1 MIGFLRLF
9 ADFRNMEARNAE
21 LEVQNDHLMDQRAA
35 LLGQLA
41 EAMDRIDAAHRSE
54 IEATRSFT
62 DFVAIGR
69 TGRPVFNL
77 ASPVPVQPDLKEIPT
92 AKPQASAIQQQL
104 EREFMAQWNAPPKP
118 PEATQ

>member
-9 ADFRNMEARNAE
+9 ADFRSIEARNAKLE
-21 LEVQNDHLMDQRAA
+21 LKNDHLMDQRVA

-41 EAMDRIDAAHRSE
+41 E
-54 IEATRSFT
+54 
-62 DFVAIGR
+62 AIGR

-92 AKPQASAIQQQL
+92 AKPQQSAIQQQL
-104 EREFMAQWNAPPKP
+104 EREFFTQYNAPPKS
-118 PEATQ
+118 EATQ

>member
-1 MIGFLRLF
+1 MTGFLRLF
-9 ADFRNMEARNAE
+9 ADFRNLEARNTE
-21 LEVQNDHLMDQRAA
+21 LELKNDQLMDQRAS
-35 LLGQLA
+35 LLGQLS
-41 EAMDRIDAAHRSE
+41 EAMNRIETAHRSE

-77 ASPVPVQPDLKEIPT
+77 ASPIPVQPDLKEIPT

-104 EREFMAQWNAPPKP
+104 ERDFMAQWNAPPKS
-118 PEATQ
+118 EATQ

>member
-1 MIGFLRLF
+1 MIGFLRMF
-9 ADFRNMEARNAE
+9 ADFRDIEARNAE
-21 LEVQNDHLMDQRAA
+21 LEVKKDHLMDQRAA

-41 EAMDRIDAAHRSE
+41 DAMARIDTAHRSE

-77 ASPVPVQPDLKEIPT
+77 ASQVPVQPDLKEIPT
-92 AKPQASAIQQQL
+92 QKPQQSAIQQQL
-104 EREFMAQWNAPPKP
+104 EREFFAQYNAPPKP
-118 PEATQ
+118 EATQ

>member
-9 ADFRNMEARNAE
+9 AGFRNMETRNAE
-21 LEVQNDHLMDQRAA
+21 LELKNDHLLDQRTA

-41 EAMDRIDAAHRSE
+41 NAMDRIDTAHRSE

-77 ASPVPVQPDLKEIPT
+77 ASPIPVQPDLKEIPT
-92 AKPQASAIQQQL
+92 QKPQQSAIQQQL
-104 EREFMAQWNAPPKP
+104 EREFFAQYNAPPKP
-118 PEATQ
+118 EATQ

>member
-9 ADFRNMEARNAE
+9 ADFRSIEARNAKLE
-21 LEVQNDHLMDQRAA
+21 LKNDHLMDQRVA
-35 LLGQLA
+35 LLTQLS
-41 EAMDRIDAAHRSE
+41 EAMDRIDTAHRSE

-92 AKPQASAIQQQL
+92 AKPQQSAIQQQL
-104 EREFMAQWNAPPKP
+104 EREFFTQYNAPPKS
-118 PEATQ
+118 EATQ